1 MGDRLPAWA
10 REIARD
16 VLAEVLPRRWAHTQ
30 SVAAQARAV
39 SPVLGWDTDL
49 IETVAWL
56 HDIGYA
62 PALATTGFHP
72 LDGARYLRDKQDATP
87 TVCVLVAHHSGAV
100 TEAVERGLSE
110 PLLAEFP
117 LDSDSDKD
125 VMAITYCDF
134 TTGPAGERL
143 SPEERVT
150 EILSR
155 YGPDSPVHRAV
166 QASAPHLL
174 DQCREITAELH
185 AREQTARVV
194 QTGLPHISGHDSRSF
209 HSP

>member
-1 MGDRLPAWA
+1 MGATSPAWA

-16 VLAEVLPRRWAHTQ
+16 ALAEVLPRRWAHTQ

-49 IETVAWL
+49 IETAAWL

-87 TVCVLVAHHSGAV
+87 AVCVLVAHHSGAM
-100 TEAVERGLSE
+100 TEAVERGLSGS
-110 PLLAEFP
+110 LLAEFP
-117 LDSDSDKD
+117 LDGDLDED
-125 VMAITYCDF
+125 VVAITYCDF
-134 TTGPAGERL
+134 TTGPGGERL

-155 YGPDSPVHRAV
+155 YGPDSPVYRAV

-174 DQCREITAELH
+174 DQCRKVTAELL

-194 QTGLPHISGHDSRSF
+194 QTGLPHNSGPQSL
-209 HSP
+209 P